1 MESHNQSEMLVEM
14 EMGGVRVVL
23 LTALV
28 LVEVKVLDMV
38 EQTVVGMLQE
48 APQMQMAMLRVTQTM
63 QTELAAKMGLVLVKQ
78 L

>member
-1 MESHNQSEMLVEM
+1 MESHNQSEMLVEVG
-14 EMGGVRVVL
+14 MGDVRVVL

-63 QTELAAKMGLVLVKQ
+63 QTELAAKVGLVLVKQ

>member
-1 MESHNQSEMLVEM
+1 MESHNQSEMLVEV

-48 APQMQMAMLRVTQTM
+48 APQMQMAMLQVTQTM
-63 QTELAAKMGLVLVKQ
+63 QTELAAKVGLVLVKQ

>member
-1 MESHNQSEMLVEM
+1 MESHNQSEMLVEV

-63 QTELAAKMGLVLVKQ
+63 QTELAAKVGLVLVKQ

>member
-1 MESHNQSEMLVEM
+1 MESHNQSEMLVEV

-38 EQTVVGMLQE
+38 EQIVVGMLQE

-63 QTELAAKMGLVLVKQ
+63 QTELAAKVGLVLVKQ